1 VSLPSPKTVL
11 RRLGLKPKKSLGQN
25 FLLHPHQARRIVD
38 ALEVTPQDVVVEI
51 GPGLGALTVLLAETA
66 RGVLA
71 LEVDQALAAFLREE
85 LFAGQTKVRIVSE
98 DVLKFDLTAFSREAG
113 QPLKVVGN
121 LPYHITS
128 PLLFKLTAEKA
139 ALSLAVLMVQAE
151 VGNRL
156 LARPGGKDY
165 GILSVMAQYHFRLS
179 RLFTLGPANFYP
191 PPQVNSVVL
200 KLVPAKPDPEA
211 TDEPTFSRV
220 VKTAFAQRRKT
231 LKNTL
236 AAKAAVFGL
245 QPQDLLDILDQVGI
259 EPGRR
264 AETLS
269 VAQFVEVS
277 NKVSEQVEKGRAG

>member
-245 QPQDLLDILDQVGI
+245 QPQDLLDSLDQVGI

>member
-211 TDEPTFSRV
+211 TDEHTFSRV
-220 VKTAFAQRRKT
+220 VKIAFAQRRKT

>member
-277 NKVSEQVEKGRAG
+277 NKVSEQVEKDSAG